1 MSVTDVSA
9 HSLGVSVF
17 EGAGGRR
24 RLEVLLGR
32 NTPLPDERSQTFYTM
47 HAGDTQIVVPI
58 LEAKDPT
65 PTTAYA
71 LARSSSRPSTGP
83 AGPSTG
89 HRHDVL
95 RPRRHIEG
103 VGP

>member
-1 MSVTDVSA
+1 MIEPDAHEYIENMSVTDVSA

-58 LEAKDPT
+58 LEGEGPDPDHCVRIGKVVIEGL
-65 PTTAYA
+65 PPD
-71 LARSSSRPSTGP
+71 RP
-83 AGPSTG
+83 
-89 HRHDVL
+89 
-95 RPRRHIEG
+95 HIEG